1 MEPVTIVH
9 LIIIMLL
16 MLVIVYILRQSD
28 KEEAR
33 HVEEIYETKKEYENI
48 ISVEFSARKEK
59 QEQIEKLEEE
69 YNSLEKNYIKLVEEI
84 SNIKSLSDDMS
95 LVFERYK
102 KDYEVVSTIR
112 YAYATFDA
120 GLAVYFTEK
129 PMPQAPEYFKEKF
142 KDNFNPYQLYPVA
155 VNRLPEMVSLI
166 SSNIQIRQDVTMFDG
181 AIDVSI
187 GTLPDEIKKRLL

>member
-48 ISVEFSARKEK
+48 IKEK

-102 KDYEVVSTIR
+102 KDYEVLSTIR

-129 PMPQAPEYFKEKF
+129 PMPQALEYFKEKF